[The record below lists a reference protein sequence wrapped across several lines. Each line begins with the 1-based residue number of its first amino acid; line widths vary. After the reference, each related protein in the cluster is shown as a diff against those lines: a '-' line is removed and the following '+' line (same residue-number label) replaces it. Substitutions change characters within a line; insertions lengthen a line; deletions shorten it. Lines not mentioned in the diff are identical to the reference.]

1 VTEIAFSS
9 ALHQAELVRT
19 KQISPVEL
27 VETYLR
33 RIEKLDPEINA
44 FVTVVADEA
53 LDAARGAE
61 RRVSAGEDLPPFHGV
76 PTAIKDLTPT
86 AGIRTTFSS
95 RAFADHVPEVD
106 AAVVRRIKDAGYII
120 LGKTNAPEFGTVPVT
135 ESLLNGAC
143 RNPWDTSVTTGGS
156 SGGAAAAVAAGLL
169 PVAQG
174 SDGGGSIRIPSSCC
188 GLFGIKPTR
197 GRVSLAPDFGYVWA
211 GFVTHGPIARSVADA
226 AALLDVMSGY
236 ETGDPYWAPA
246 PERPFVEEVVRDPG
260 TLRVAFTAKS
270 PTGIDPDPG
279 VVEAVRDAAEVLASL
294 GHDVEEA
301 TPEWDD
307 PDSASDVIKIVQT
320 NPVYYGVTDPSQIEP
335 LNAALLEAARAT
347 SSEDYVRSIIA
358 IHGFS
363 RKVVAFWD
371 DHDVLVT
378 PTLGLS
384 PPPVGWLF
392 EEDDPWD
399 QLRRSALVVPFTP
412 VFNATG
418 QPAVSV
424 PLHRNAAAVPI
435 GVQLAGP
442 PAGEATL
449 IRLSAQLEAA
459 RPWADLHP
467 PLS

>member
-1 VTEIAFSS
+1 MPDIAFTS
-9 ALHQAELVRT
+9 AVRQAELVRA

-33 RIEKLDPEINA
+33 RIEKLDGEINA
-44 FVTVVADEA
+44 FVTVIADEA
-53 LDAARGAE
+53 LAAARGAE
-61 RRVSAGEDLPPFHGV
+61 QRVASGGDLPPFHGV
-76 PTAIKDLTPT
+76 PTAIKDLKST

-95 RAFADHVPEVD
+95 RAFADHVPETD
-106 AAVVRRIKDAGYII
+106 AAVVRRVKDAGFIV
-120 LGKTNAPEFGTVPVT
+120 LGKTNASEFGTVPVT
-135 ESLLNGAC
+135 ESELNGAC
-143 RNPWDTSVTTGGS
+143 RNPWDPSVTAGGS

-169 PVAQG
+169 PVAHG

-188 GLFGIKPTR
+188 GLFGIKPAR
-197 GRVSLAPDFGYVWA
+197 GRVSLAPHFGYVWA
-211 GFVTHGPIARSVADA
+211 GFVTDGPIARSVADA
-226 AALLDVMSGY
+226 AALLDVLSGY
-236 ETGDPYWAPA
+236 ETGDPYWAPV
-246 PERPFVEEVVRDPG
+246 PERPFAEEVGRDPG
-260 TLRVAFTAKS
+260 TLRVAVTTES
-270 PTGIDPDPG
+270 PTGVDPDPQ
-279 VVEAVRDAAEVLASL
+279 VVEAVRDAAELLASL

-307 PDSASDVIKIVQT
+307 PDLAGDVIKIVQP
-320 NPVYYGVTDPSQIEP
+320 NPVYYGVTDGSQVEP

-347 SSEDYVRSIIA
+347 SSADYVRSIIS
-358 IHGFS
+358 IHEFS
-363 RKVVAFWD
+363 RRVVAFWA

-378 PTLGLS
+378 PTLGLT

-399 QLRRSALVVPFTP
+399 QLRRSALIVPFTP
-412 VFNATG
+412 AFNATG

-424 PLHRNAAAVPI
+424 PLHRNAAGVPI

-442 PAGEATL
+442 PAGEAAL

-459 RPWADLHP
+459 RPWADVHP

>member
-1 VTEIAFSS
+1 MPEIAFTS
-9 ALHQAELVRT
+9 AVRQAELVRT
-19 KQISPVEL
+19 KEVSPVEL

-33 RIEKLDPEINA
+33 RIEKLDAEINA
-44 FVTVVADEA
+44 FVTLTAEEA
-53 LDAARGAE
+53 LAAARKAE
-61 RRVSAGEDLPPFHGV
+61 ERVSSGGDLPPFHGV

-95 RAFADHVPEVD
+95 KAFADHVPETD
-106 AAVVRRIKDAGYII
+106 AAVVRRIKEAGFLV

-135 ESLLNGAC
+135 ESELNGAC
-143 RNPWDTSVTTGGS
+143 RNPWDPSVTSGGS
-156 SGGAAAAVAAGLL
+156 SGGAAAAVAAGML

-174 SDGGGSIRIPSSCC
+174 SDGGGSIRIPASCC
-188 GLFGIKPTR
+188 GLFGIKPAR
-197 GRVSLAPDFGYVWA
+197 GRVSLAPHFGDVWA
-211 GFVTHGPIARSVADA
+211 GFATDGPIARTVADA
-226 AALLDVMSGY
+226 AALLDVMTGY

-246 PERPFVEEVVRDPG
+246 PERPFAEEVGRDPG
-260 TLRVAFTAKS
+260 TLRIAVTTES
-270 PTGIDPDPG
+270 PTGLDPDPQ
-279 VVEAVRDAAEVLASL
+279 VVEAVRDAGELLASL
-294 GHDVEEA
+294 GHHVEEA
-301 TPEWDD
+301 SPEWVD
-307 PDSASDVIKIVQT
+307 PESASHVIKLVQA
-320 NPVYYGVTDPSQIEP
+320 NPVYYGVRDPSQLEP
-335 LNAALLEAARAT
+335 LNAALLEAAQAT
-347 SSEDYVRSIIA
+347 SSADYVRSIIA
-358 IHGFS
+358 IHQFS

-399 QLRRSALVVPFTP
+399 QLRRSALIVPFTP

-424 PLHRNAAAVPI
+424 PLHRNAAGVPI
-435 GVQLAGP
+435 GVQIAGP
-442 PAGEATL
+442 PAGEAML

-459 RPWADLHP
+459 RPWADAHP